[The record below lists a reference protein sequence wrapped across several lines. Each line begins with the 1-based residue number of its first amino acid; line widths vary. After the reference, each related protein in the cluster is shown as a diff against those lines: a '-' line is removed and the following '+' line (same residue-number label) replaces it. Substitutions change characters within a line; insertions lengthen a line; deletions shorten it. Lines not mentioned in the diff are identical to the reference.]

1 MKKTKNYP
9 AYMKEYSI
17 KNREKLAAY
26 QKEYRKNNK
35 ARIRE
40 AQQKFQQKESTK
52 EYKKRHYYQNETQE
66 KKDRRKILNKKYRS
80 RPESKILKNKN
91 EVSRKR
97 KDLNYKLASILR
109 SRLYTALKS
118 KRKVGSAV
126 KDLGCTIEQLK
137 IHIESKFYPHP
148 KTGELMSWEN
158 HGSCYGKW
166 QIDHIE
172 ELHTTDLTV
181 HENLS
186 RVCNFKN
193 LQPLWYE
200 DHVIKG
206 KSCGARRK

>member
-1 MKKTKNYP
+1 MKKTKYN
-9 AYMKEYSI
+9 AEYMKEYSI
-17 KNREKLAAY
+17 KNRERLAAY

-35 ARIRE
+35 DRIRE
-40 AQQKFQQKESTK
+40 SQQKFQEKESTK
-52 EYKKRHYYQNETQE
+52 EYKKQYYLENETQD
-66 KKDRRKILNKKYRS
+66 KKDRRKILTKKYRS

-91 EVSRKR
+91 EASRK
-97 KDLNYKLASILR
+97 KTDLNYKLASNLR

-118 KRKVGSAV
+118 KKKVGSAV
-126 KDLGCTIEQLK
+126 KDLGCTVEQLK
-137 IHIESKFYPHP
+137 IYLQSKFYPHP
-148 KTGELMSWEN
+148 QTGEIMSWEN

-172 ELHTTDLTV
+172 ELHTVDLTIP
-181 HENLS
+181 ENLL

-206 KSCGARRK
+206 KSCGV